1 MNTLMVAVLVVG
13 LGALAMM
20 RRETFPPFDL
30 DMVLTTV
37 IYPGASPAE
46 IEEGICQ
53 KIEEAVRSIDGIKKI
68 TSVAAEG
75 RGYVICELEADV
87 KEPQRVLNDIR
98 AEVDRIPSFPL
109 DAEDPQIQQIVIRN
123 PAIRVSVVGGPD
135 IPEGPGNL
143 PAERQLRDLAESI
156 REELLL
162 LPSVS
167 QVSIMAERP
176 YQIDVEIPEATLRK
190 YGLSLSEVAEAI
202 RNENIEQPAGTIRTE
217 SHEFLVRGRN
227 KYLLG
232 SEIAS
237 LPALKQAGSTI
248 LVGELG
254 QVRDGFEDLI
264 LYNRINGQPALTL
277 QVEKTADEDL
287 LQIVE
292 EVKAY
297 AQAKQTQMPEG
308 YELAVWSDGSEP
320 VRDRLELLTNSG
332 LSGLV
337 LVFIVLSIFLEI
349 RLAFWVA
356 LGIPV
361 AVLGACAV
369 MLSIDSTLNMLTMFA
384 FVMGLGIVVDDAIVI
399 GENIYKH
406 RQMGKDRFQAAIDG
420 TVEVAPSVMASVATT
435 VIAFVPLAMVSG
447 VMGKFIAVM
456 PPVIISMLLISLVE
470 SLIILPCHLAHSRE
484 RPHGWNHRF
493 HNWVESQVDGF
504 INRVYLPV
512 LRWSLNHPAAI
523 YCGALTCMMLSL
535 GVIRGGFTPFILF
548 PRVDGNVL
556 RAQVVFPDGTSAG
569 VTAKATQQ
577 LEEAMLRVAQEFP
590 MPEDENGETQ
600 PLLRVVSRSVGKA
613 TQLEPSRSAAEGSNV
628 GEVMVELAPVELRG
642 NISSQQILNRW
653 REETPPFAG
662 VDELVFSQMEIAPTA
677 KAIEFKLLGHDLGRM
692 EEAADRIKQHLESL
706 AGVYDIADDSRPGKW
721 ELQLKVRPEAEALGV
736 RNADLVRTVRATY
749 LGEEVM
755 RLQRGRHEVKL
766 MVRYPPEERRTLA
779 AFSDIRVRTP
789 QGEIPLPE
797 LVDITYERAYSE
809 INRIDQRRSITVSAD
824 VDENIANGNQIVDEL
839 QAAVLPEILADYPE
853 IQVRWEGEREQ
864 RNESMQSLYIGFLVA
879 LFSMFLLL
887 TMEFRSYIL
896 PLIILAILPLGLVG
910 ATLGHLLMGLPITL
924 FSMFGL
930 VALAGVV
937 VNDSIVLIDFINHRV
952 HDPHIG
958 LREALLDAGKRRF
971 RPVLLTSL
979 TTIAG
984 LLPLLLERSLQAQML
999 IPMAVSLAFGLMVST
1014 LWVLVLVPTL
1024 YQSLARI
1031 RGIEE
1036 EANQDGTAMA
1046 GHEVV
1051 AL

>member
-1 MNTLMVAVLVVG
+1 MNTLMVAVLAIG
-13 LGALAMM
+13 LGSLAMM

-30 DMVLTTV
+30 DIVLTTV

-68 TSVAAEG
+68 TSVASEG

-87 KEPQRVLNDIR
+87 KDPQRVLNEIR
-98 AEVDRIPSFPL
+98 SEVDRIPSFPL

-135 IPEGPGNL
+135 IPEGNGNL
-143 PAERQLRDLAESI
+143 QAERQLRDLAEMV

-167 QVSIMAERP
+167 QVTIMAERP

-190 YGLSLSEVAEAI
+190 YGLSLAQVAEAI

-232 SEIAS
+232 SEIAA

-248 LVGELG
+248 QVGELG
-254 QVRDGFEDLI
+254 TVRDGFEDLI
-264 LYNRINGQPALTL
+264 LYNRINGRPALTL

-292 EVKAY
+292 EVRAY
-297 AQAKQTQMPEG
+297 AAAQQSRMPQG
-308 YELAVWSDGSEP
+308 YELVVWSDASEA
-320 VRDRLELLTNSG
+320 VRDRLKLLTNSG
-332 LSGLV
+332 ISGLV
-337 LVFIVLSIFLEI
+337 LVFIALSIFLEI
-349 RLAFWVA
+349 RLAFWVS

-369 MLSIDSTLNMLTMFA
+369 MFSIDSTLNMLTMFA

-406 RQMGKDRFQAAIDG
+406 RQMGKGPFQAAIDG
-420 TVEVAPSVMASVATT
+420 TVEVAASVAASVATT
-435 VIAFVPLAMVSG
+435 IIAFLPLAMVSG

-456 PPVIISMLLISLVE
+456 PPVIIAMLTISLIE
-470 SLIILPCHLAHSRE
+470 SLIILPCHLAHSKQE
-484 RPHGWNHRF
+484 SQGWNRRF
-493 HNWVESQVDGF
+493 RNWVDAGVDRFVNG
-504 INRVYLPV
+504 VYMPT
-512 LRWSLNHPAAI
+512 LRWALNHPGTIYAATI
-523 YCGALTCMMLSL
+523 MLFMLTL
-535 GVIRGGFTPFILF
+535 GVVRGGFTPFVLF
-548 PRVDGNVL
+548 PRVDGDVL
-556 RAQVVFPDGTSAG
+556 RALVIFPDGTSPEI
-569 VTAKATQQ
+569 TAKATQQ
-577 LEEAMLRVAQEFP
+577 LEEAMYNIADEFP
-590 MPEDENGETQ
+590 MPPDEEGNPQ
-600 PLLRVVSRSVGKA
+600 QLLRVVSRSVGKA
-613 TQLEPSRSAAEGSNV
+613 SQMDPGRAADQGSNV
-628 GEVMVELAPVELRG
+628 GEVIVELAPVERRG

-653 REETPPFAG
+653 RETTPAFPG
-662 VDELVFSQMEIAPTA
+662 VDELVYTQMEIAPTA
-677 KAIEFKLLGHDLGRM
+677 KAIEFKLLGHDLDRM
-692 EEAADRIKQHLESL
+692 EQAAERIKAHLSRI
-706 AGVYDIADDSRPGKW
+706 AGVYDITDDSRPGKW
-721 ELQLKVRPEAEALGV
+721 ELQLKVKPEAEALGV

-766 MVRYPPEERRTLA
+766 MVRYPPEERSTLA
-779 AFSDIRVRTP
+779 AFNDIRVRTAK
-789 QGEIPLPE
+789 GEIPLPE
-797 LVDITYERAYSE
+797 LVDITYDRAYSE
-809 INRIDQRRSITVSAD
+809 INRIDQRRAITVAAD
-824 VDENIANGNQIVDEL
+824 VNEEIANGNQIVDEL
-839 QAAVLPEILADYPE
+839 QATVLPEILADFPE
-853 IQVRWEGEREQ
+853 IRVRWEGEREQ

-896 PLIILAILPLGLVG
+896 PVIILAVLPLGLVG
-910 ATLGHLLMGLPITL
+910 AVFGHLLMGLPITL

-937 VNDSIVLIDFINHRV
+937 VNDSIVLIDFINQRV
-952 HDPHIG
+952 RDPFIS
-958 LREALLDAGKRRF
+958 LRQALLIAGQERI
-971 RPVLLTSL
+971 RPVFLTSL

-984 LLPLLLERSLQAQML
+984 LLPLLLERSLQAQVL
-999 IPMAVSLAFGLMVST
+999 IPMAVSLSFGLMMST
-1014 LWVLVLVPTL
+1014 VWVLLLVPVL
-1024 YQSLARI
+1024 YQSLARV

-1036 EANQDGTAMA
+1036 EADHEEPSVA
-1046 GHEVV
+1046 GHAVV
-1051 AL
+1051 EL